1 MTMTGT
7 PPAKITVRCGS
18 CLTLNRVP
26 EDRIGSGPKCGSC
39 KSTLEVPGQ
48 PVSGKAESFDRDVA
62 YWPETLLVM
71 FWSPWCL
78 YCKIYDPLVAD
89 LARNKAGKLKVLK
102 IDTEAEPYLAQR
114 LQVTKTPTF
123 AVYKNGVF
131 AVRMDGAPK
140 EKSEFETWIDNLLKY
155 TSY

>member
-1 MTMTGT
+1 MTET
-7 PPAKITVRCGS
+7 PPSKITVRCGS

-26 EDRIGSGPKCGSC
+26 QNKLASGPKCGSC
-39 KSTLEVPGQ
+39 KAILEVPRQ
-48 PVSGKAESFDRDVA
+48 PVHGKAESFERDIA

-71 FWSPWCL
+71 YWSPWCL
-78 YCKIYDPLVAD
+78 YCKIYDPLVNE
-89 LARNKAGKLKVLK
+89 LAREKAGMLKVIK
-102 IDTEAEPYLAQR
+102 IDTEAAPDLANRQK
-114 LQVTKTPTF
+114 VTKTPTF

-140 EKSEFETWIDNLLKY
+140 DKSEFETWIMNLLNY

>member
-1 MTMTGT
+1 MTEPT
-7 PPAKITVRCGS
+7 PQKLTVRCGS

-26 EDRIGSGPKCGSC
+26 EDRIGSKPKCGSC
-39 KSTLEVPGQ
+39 KSVLEVPHQ
-48 PVSGKAESFDRDVA
+48 PVHGKAESFDRDVA

-89 LARNKAGKLKVLK
+89 LARTKAGRLKVLR
-102 IDTEAEPYLAQR
+102 IDIEAESYLAQKM
-114 LQVTKTPTF
+114 QVTKTPAF

-140 EKSEFETWIDNLLKY
+140 DKSEFETWIANLLNY

>member
-1 MTMTGT
+1 MTDA
-7 PPAKITVRCGS
+7 PPAKTTIRCGN

-26 EDRIGSGPKCGSC
+26 QDRIGSGARCGSC
-39 KSTLEVPGQ
+39 KNVLEVPRQ
-48 PVSGKAESFDRDVA
+48 PLHARSESFDRDVA

-78 YCKIYDPLVAD
+78 YCKIYDPLVAE
-89 LARNKAGKLKVLK
+89 LAVQKAGMLKVLK
-102 IDTEAEPYLAQR
+102 VDIEAEAYLAQR

-123 AVYKNGVF
+123 LVYKNGVF

-140 EKSEFETWIDNLLKY
+140 EKSEFQAWIENLLNY

>member
-1 MTMTGT
+1 MTETA
-7 PPAKITVRCGS
+7 PKKITVRCGS

-26 EDRIGSGPKCGSC
+26 QDRIESGARCGSC
-39 KSTLEVPGQ
+39 KAAIEVPRQ
-48 PVSGKAESFDRDVA
+48 PVHGKAESFDREIA

-71 FWSPWCL
+71 YWSPWCL
-78 YCKIYDPLVAD
+78 YCKIYDPLVNE
-89 LARNKAGKLKVLK
+89 LAREKAGLLKVLK
-102 IDTEAEPYLAQR
+102 IDTESSPDLVTRQK
-114 LQVTKTPTF
+114 VTKTPTF

-140 EKSEFETWIDNLLKY
+140 DKSEFEAWIMNLLNY